1 MTSINLIIVLIVGTG
16 VGALTGLAIGG
27 LVDQLYLAITAGFL
41 ATIIAGIVRNTI
53 MMRVGPEPELEGMP
67 LERMPQSR
75 LSSIYSAVTID
86 RRIPLRMIAYSA
98 LASLAGSTS
107 AVLVAAQSGM
117 TSSVLIGTLA
127 GLFSGILMAILLLA
141 YDTPRPRLSLRLPEA
156 ERDLLRNVFTG
167 LDDVQIARLL
177 VAGQFNDIAK
187 GTTLTEEN
195 KPLDTLF
202 FICAGHAKVTVAGS
216 EIAHLEK
223 GNFVG
228 EIAFLTENPAT
239 ATVVA
244 EDSVRALVFDR
255 GELNQFFRN
264 EAEVAGLIYQ
274 LLGREL
280 AQKLRARNIDIYLR
294 GSAKPISLTANP

>member
-1 MTSINLIIVLIVGTG
+1 MTSVNLLIVMI
-16 VGALTGLAIGG
+16 VGALVGTFTGLALGG
-27 LVDQLYLAITAGFL
+27 VVDDLYLAMIAGIL

-53 MMRVGPEPELEGMP
+53 MTRVGTGPEVEGMPRPPELEGMP
-67 LERMPQSR
+67 QPQ
-75 LSSIYSAVTID
+75 LMIIYSAVAID
-86 RRIPLRMIAYSA
+86 RRIPLRVIAYSA

-107 AVLVAAQSGM
+107 AVLVATQSGV

-141 YDTPRPRLSLRLPEA
+141 YNSPRPKLSLRLPEA
-156 ERDLLRNVFTG
+156 ERELLRSVFTG
-167 LDDVQIARLL
+167 LDDAQIARLL
-177 VAGQFNDIAK
+177 VAGRFNDIAK
-187 GTTLTEEN
+187 GTTLAEEN
-195 KPLDTLF
+195 KPLETLF
-202 FICAGHAKVTVAGS
+202 FICAGHVKVTVAGRDV
-216 EIAHLEK
+216 AHLQK

-228 EIAFLTENPAT
+228 EIAFLTEKPAT

-255 GELNQFFRN
+255 AELNQFFRN

-280 AQKLRARNIDIYLR
+280 AQKIKLSNIH
-294 GSAKPISLTANP
+294 ISEGAF

>member
-1 MTSINLIIVLIVGTG
+1 MTSVNLLIVLIVGAL
-16 VGALTGLAIGG
+16 VGTFTGLALGG
-27 LVDQLYLAITAGFL
+27 VVNDLYLALIAGFL

-53 MMRVGPEPELEGMP
+53 MTRVGPEPELEGMP
-67 LERMPQSR
+67 LERMPQ
-75 LSSIYSAVTID
+75 AVAID

-107 AVLVAAQSGM
+107 AVLVATQSGV

-141 YDTPRPRLSLRLPEA
+141 YDVPRPKLSLRLPEA
-156 ERDLLRNVFTG
+156 ERELLRSIFTG

-177 VAGQFNDIAK
+177 VAGRFNDIAK
-187 GTTLTEEN
+187 GTTLAEEN
-195 KPLDTLF
+195 KPLQTLF
-202 FICAGHAKVTVAGS
+202 FICAGHVKVTVAGR
-216 EIAHLEK
+216 EVAHLEK

-228 EIAFLTENPAT
+228 EIAFLTEKPAT

-244 EDSVRALVFDR
+244 EDSVRALVFER
-255 GELNQFFRN
+255 AELNQLFRDDGG
-264 EAEVAGLIYQ
+264 VAGLIYQ

-280 AQKLRARNIDIYLR
+280 AQKIKLSNIR
-294 GSAKPISLTANP
+294 ISEAAAQI

>member
-1 MTSINLIIVLIVGTG
+1 MTSINLIIVLLVGTG

-67 LERMPQSR
+67 LERMPQ
-75 LSSIYSAVTID
+75 AVAID

-107 AVLVAAQSGM
+107 AVLVATQSGV

-167 LDDVQIARLL
+167 LDDVQIAQLL
-177 VAGQFNDIAK
+177 VAGRFNDIAK
-187 GTTLTEEN
+187 GTTLAEEN
-195 KPLDTLF
+195 KPLQTLF
-202 FICAGHAKVTVAGS
+202 FICAGHVKVTVRGR
-216 EIAHLEK
+216 EVAHLEK

-228 EIAFLTENPAT
+228 EIAFLTEKPAT

-244 EDSVRALVFDR
+244 EDSVRALVFER

-280 AQKLRARNIDIYLR
+280 AQKLRARNIDISPR
-294 GSAKPISLTANP
+294 QR

>member
-1 MTSINLIIVLIVGTG
+1 MTSVNLLIVLIVGAL
-16 VGALTGLAIGG
+16 VGTFTGLALGG
-27 LVDQLYLAITAGFL
+27 VVNDLYLALIAGFL

-53 MMRVGPEPELEGMP
+53 MTRVTPEPELEGMP
-67 LERMPQSR
+67 LERMPQ
-75 LSSIYSAVTID
+75 AVAID

-107 AVLVAAQSGM
+107 AVLVATQSGV

-141 YDTPRPRLSLRLPEA
+141 YDVPRPKLSLRLPEA
-156 ERDLLRNVFTG
+156 ERELLRSIFTG

-177 VAGQFNDIAK
+177 VAGLFNDIAK
-187 GTTLTEEN
+187 GTTLAEEN
-195 KPLDTLF
+195 KPLQTLF
-202 FICAGHAKVTVAGS
+202 FICAGHVKVTVAGR
-216 EIAHLEK
+216 EVAHLEK

-228 EIAFLTENPAT
+228 EIAFLTEKPAT

-244 EDSVRALVFDR
+244 EDSVRALVFER
-255 GELNQFFRN
+255 AELNQLFRDDGG
-264 EAEVAGLIYQ
+264 VAGLIYQ

-280 AQKLRARNIDIYLR
+280 AQKIKLSNIR
-294 GSAKPISLTANP
+294 ISEAAAQI